1 MEVKIQTI
9 HFDIA
14 DRLVEFINKKAQRLT
29 RRYDAI
35 TDIDVTLKV
44 VKPETAMNKEAVI
57 RAVAPQI
64 EDIVATKTADSFE
77 EAVDLALEAIERQ
90 LEKRCAKR

>member
-1 MEVKIQTI
+1 
-9 HFDIA
+9 
-14 DRLVEFINKKAQRLT
+14 
-29 RRYDAI
+29 
-35 TDIDVTLKV
+35 
-44 VKPETAMNKEAVI
+44 MNKEAVI

>member
-1 MEVKIQTI
+1 MEVKIQAI

>member
-1 MEVKIQTI
+1 MEVKIQGI

-44 VKPETAMNKEAVI
+44 VKPETAMNKEAIVKI
-57 RAVAPQI
+57 VAPQL
-64 EDIVATKTADSFE
+64 EDIVATKTANSFE
-77 EAVDLALEAIERQ
+77 EAVDLALEAVERQ

>member
-1 MEVKIQTI
+1 MEVKIQAI

-44 VKPETAMNKEAVI
+44 IKPETAMNKEAVI
-57 RAVAPQI
+57 KAVAPQI
-64 EDIVATKTADSFE
+64 EDIVASKTADSFE

>member
-1 MEVKIQTI
+1 MEVKIQAI

-35 TDIDVTLKV
+35 TDIDVNLKV
-44 VKPETAMNKEAVI
+44 VKPETAMNKEAIVKI
-57 RAVAPQI
+57 VAPQL
-64 EDIVATKTADSFE
+64 EDIVATKTANSFE
-77 EAVDLALEAIERQ
+77 EAVDLALEAVERQ